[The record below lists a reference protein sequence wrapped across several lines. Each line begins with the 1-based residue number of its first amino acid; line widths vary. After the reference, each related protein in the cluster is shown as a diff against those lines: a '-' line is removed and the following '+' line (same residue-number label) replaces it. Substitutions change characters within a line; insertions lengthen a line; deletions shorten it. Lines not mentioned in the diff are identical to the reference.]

1 MIAFETVRAQRIVA
15 DSTSLDGLH
24 PPVGGVALRLASDE
38 VLLIIDDQSFNWS
51 VADPD
56 AIVVDESGLSGVL
69 LDRGGFEHAIAPHID
84 WAIPTAH
91 PALAQGL
98 VAGVPCK
105 LWFDEDDDVLVL
117 CSTSHVHELEARL

>member
-24 PPVGGVALRLASDE
+24 PPVGGVALRLAPDE
-38 VLLIIDDQSFNWS
+38 VLLIIDEERFDGN
-51 VADPD
+51 VADPG
-56 AIVVDESGLSGVL
+56 AIVVDESGLGGVL
-69 LDRGGFEHAIAPHID
+69 LDREGFAHVIAPHVD
-84 WAIPTAH
+84 WAIPTAR